1 MSLVAELLRSRR
13 VPQVAALA
21 LVSAGLAGCSAD
33 SARFAENPFASQRQ
47 QETTGAVNNRA
58 QSAPMGRVESRPMPQ
73 YQSQALPPP
82 TMPAQ
87 GYNQNY
93 QHSQPQQPAYQPPQQ
108 PYRSSAV
115 NSGGRTVPSYQPPQ
129 APAMETTGS
138 ATPRSVAAAG
148 GTFSAADGQ
157 SVIVGT
163 NDTVDTLAARYNV
176 PSREIMRAN
185 GLPTPRSLQPGQQ
198 VVIPRRMAP
207 AAVAAAPAP
216 APSRPAT
223 VAAAQ
228 PTGTGFHAV
237 RSGETL
243 NSIARKNNIPV
254 TTLAKANNLTTSSQ
268 LKIGSRIVV
277 PGMRMASA
285 PVAAQGKP
293 AAPVQVAG
301 AKPAPLGATQKPA
314 AVAAAPTAPVVVAS
328 AAPVEKVRVATETKE
343 VEKEAKQAD
352 ATGGLPSFRWP
363 VRGRVIAAYG
373 AKTSGKQNDGINVAV
388 PEGTPIK
395 AAEDGVVTYAG
406 SELKGYGNLVLV
418 RHSNGYV
425 TAYDRASELA
435 VKRGETIKRG
445 QTLGKAG
452 QTGDVS
458 SPQVHFEIRQGS
470 SPVDPTKF
478 LNGA

>member
-47 QETTGAVNNRA
+47 QEVTGAVNNRGP
-58 QSAPMGRVESRPMPQ
+58 SAPMGRVESRPMPQ

-87 GYNQNY
+87 NYNQNY
-93 QHSQPQQPAYQPPQQ
+93 QHSQPQQPAYHPPQQ
-108 PYRSSAV
+108 SYRSSAAPV
-115 NSGGRTVPSYQPPQ
+115 SGGGRGMASYQPPQ
-129 APAMETTGS
+129 APAIETTAS
-138 ATPRSVAAAG
+138 ATPRSVAATG

-157 SVIVGT
+157 SIIVGT
-163 NDTVDTLAARYNV
+163 NDTVDTLSARYNV

-198 VVIPRRMAP
+198 LVIPKRMAP
-207 AAVAAAPAP
+207 AAVAAAPTP
-216 APSRPAT
+216 ARPAT
-223 VAAAQ
+223 VAAT
-228 PTGTGFHAV
+228 TGTGFHSV

-243 NSIARKNNIPV
+243 NSIARRNNISV
-254 TTLAKANNLTTSSQ
+254 ATLAKANNLTTTAQ

-277 PGMRMASA
+277 PGMKMQTA
-285 PVAAQGKP
+285 PVVAQAKP
-293 AAPVQVAG
+293 AAPAQVAA
-301 AKPAPLGATQKPA
+301 AKPAAAPKPA
-314 AVAAAPTAPVVVAS
+314 TVAAAPTSPVVVAS
-328 AAPVEKVRVATETKE
+328 AEKVRVATETKE

-363 VRGRVIAAYG
+363 VRGRVIGSYG
-373 AKTSGKQNDGINVAV
+373 ARTNGKQNDGINVAV

-406 SELKGYGNLVLV
+406 NELKGYGNLVLV

-425 TAYDRASELA
+425 TAYAHASELA

-470 SPVDPTKF
+470 NPVDPTKF